1 MDCRFRQHL
10 RTDFF
15 RHDRSHYS
23 IPSAFVELEH
33 LSIVT
38 ITVKF
43 LRHHGAEIGLDLK
56 RLGGFDHKIQEE
68 NVRNRSDRHSPAA
81 ESRSITTELEI
92 CSRSAWSHNIMAR

>member
-1 MDCRFRQHL
+1 MDDEEKADLLGPLGIWWKMDCRSRQHL

-43 LRHHGAEIGLDLK
+43 LRHHGAGI
-56 RLGGFDHKIQEE
+56 
-68 NVRNRSDRHSPAA
+68 
-81 ESRSITTELEI
+81 
-92 CSRSAWSHNIMAR
+92 WS